1 MQRHTQW
8 LQQRTNIQTH
18 ILRQLITPLGRVID
32 PLLQR
37 PLEMRKALPTTPK
50 PHLLANIIPPLL
62 TPRALLA
69 RNADFECD
77 FVTDLEIRYGGA
89 DGGDDAGGLMAE
101 GQGLADEDVAVAVVG
116 VVVQVAAAEA
126 GGGDADLELFRGGWG
141 EVAGFL
147 GSGVLVN
154 AVVERW

>member
-1 MQRHTQW
+1 
-8 LQQRTNIQTH
+8 
-18 ILRQLITPLGRVID
+18 
-32 PLLQR
+32 
-37 PLEMRKALPTTPK
+37 
-50 PHLLANIIPPLL
+50 
-62 TPRALLA
+62 
-69 RNADFECD
+69 
-77 FVTDLEIRYGGA
+77 
-89 DGGDDAGGLMAE
+89 MAE